1 MLEPDSLIYLSERT
15 IRINANSILDHTNGR
30 TKKVDK
36 QFFFFFHENG
46 TEKISLPF
54 TSFKSLQTADE
65 ENRREEFKTT
75 GLLNCSRKNN
85 GTEKGNAQ
93 SSFWDM

>member
-1 MLEPDSLIYLSERT
+1 MQTRSLTRQTEGQKK
-15 IRINANSILDHTNGR
+15 SIA
-30 TKKVDK
+30 K
-36 QFFFFFHENG
+36 QFFHENG

-54 TSFKSLQTADE
+54 ASFKSLQTADE

-75 GLLNCSRKNN
+75 GRLNCSRKNN

-93 SSFWDM
+93 SSSWDM

>member
-1 MLEPDSLIYLSERT
+1 MQTRSLTTQTEGQKRST
-15 IRINANSILDHTNGR
+15 NS
-30 TKKVDK
+30 
-36 QFFFFFHENG
+36 FFFFHENG

-75 GLLNCSRKNN
+75 GRLNCSRKNN
-85 GTEKGNAQ
+85 ETEKGNAQ

>member
-30 TKKVDK
+30 TKKVAK
-36 QFFFFFHENG
+36 QFFHENG

-54 TSFKSLQTADE
+54 ASFKSLQTADE
-65 ENRREEFKTT
+65 VNRREEFKTT
-75 GLLNCSRKNN
+75 GRLNCSRKNN

-93 SSFWDM
+93 SSSWDM

>member
-1 MLEPDSLIYLSERT
+1 MLESDSLICLSERT

-30 TKKVDK
+30 TKKSPNS
-36 QFFFFFHENG
+36 FFHENG

-54 TSFKSLQTADE
+54 ASFKSLQTADE

-75 GLLNCSRKNN
+75 ARLNCSGKNN

-93 SSFWDM
+93 SISWDM